1 MAPAACEGV
10 SLYLLGVRQHGLK
23 LSYYLYK
30 YIARYSENT
39 WNQLMFYY
47 MQELSNKRWGRMR
60 LTGHNLPNPGRG
72 SSVYR
77 NTVALQGW
85 HENLLVKGG
94 EYKTE

>member
-1 MAPAACEGV
+1 
-10 SLYLLGVRQHGLK
+10 
-23 LSYYLYK
+23 
-30 YIARYSENT
+30 
-39 WNQLMFYY
+39 

-60 LTGHNLPNPGRG
+60 LAGHNLPNPGRG

-85 HENLLVKGG
+85 NENLLVKGG